1 MLQYF
6 TAVIAIP
13 TQWSL
18 VFKMYPSTL
27 LLKVVFSQTQEEGK
41 KGYSIQI
48 IILRPVKGKDRPKQK
63 EMEFWAE
70 LMNTNRAAIQI
81 LTLILILVYFISVKK
96 LLLTDSV

>member
-6 TAVIAIP
+6 TAVFATP
-13 TQWSL
+13 TQCSL

-27 LLKVVFSQTQEEGK
+27 LLKVVFSQMEKEGGR

-63 EMEFWAE
+63 EMEF
-70 LMNTNRAAIQI
+70 
-81 LTLILILVYFISVKK
+81 
-96 LLLTDSV
+96 